1 MNHPYL
7 DDQPKRITDAASAQE
22 QRASN
27 HVVVSAGGARR
38 GMSMG
43 ALQQQQQA
51 GWPNVQYAAFQQA
64 HQQSP
69 AHAEQCTE
77 EFHPSRPFCQ
87 CQCLGP

>member
-1 MNHPYL
+1 
-7 DDQPKRITDAASAQE
+7 
-22 QRASN
+22 
-27 HVVVSAGGARR
+27 
-38 GMSMG
+38 
-43 ALQQQQQA
+43 
-51 GWPNVQYAAFQQA
+51 VQYAAFQQA